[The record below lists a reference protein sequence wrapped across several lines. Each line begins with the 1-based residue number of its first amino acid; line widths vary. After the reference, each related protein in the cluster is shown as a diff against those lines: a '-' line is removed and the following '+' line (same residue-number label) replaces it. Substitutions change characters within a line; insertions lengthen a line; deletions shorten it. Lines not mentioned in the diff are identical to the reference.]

1 MRILLFLVIVL
12 IVLGL
17 PVFLFARGIKRR
29 NTQQRESSWEGE
41 LIDKEHMEWE
51 DESSP
56 YTKDQYTLHFK
67 TNEGKKVDINVQKD
81 VYDKWEIGDRAKKVA
96 GEKLPEIVK

>member
-1 MRILLFLVIVL
+1 MRILLFLAIFL

-17 PVFLFARGIKRR
+17 PVFLFARGIKKR

-41 LIDKEHMEWE
+41 LIDKDHVEWKDE
-51 DESSP
+51 DNP
-56 YTKDQYTLHFK
+56 YTENQYTLYFK
-67 TNEGKKVDINVQKD
+67 TNEGKKVNISVPED